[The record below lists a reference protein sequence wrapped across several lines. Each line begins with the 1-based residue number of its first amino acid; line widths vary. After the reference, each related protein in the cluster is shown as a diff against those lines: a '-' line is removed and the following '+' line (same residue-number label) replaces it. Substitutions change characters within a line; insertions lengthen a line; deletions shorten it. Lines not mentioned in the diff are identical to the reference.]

1 MRVGIAIWPDTHPQ
15 YLLRSIHIVIMSDD
29 SLDTRSLRMEAL
41 TMLKSGEAINKTLK
55 WTMRTKMQTSPCK
68 KVYLDVPSNMNNSHS
83 APNLQSKPPSPIS
96 TPNLD
101 RAMLTHRGISHE
113 PSAYAQSTL
122 VEASASI
129 MALKGN
135 VVPMHFVKDAM
146 VDVIRKEKLLLR
158 SKGTGNTFTN
168 LPISHTM
175 VS

>member
-1 MRVGIAIWPDTHPQ
+1 
-15 YLLRSIHIVIMSDD
+15 
-29 SLDTRSLRMEAL
+29 
-41 TMLKSGEAINKTLK
+41 
-55 WTMRTKMQTSPCK
+55 
-68 KVYLDVPSNMNNSHS
+68 MNNSQS

-135 VVPMHFVKDAM
+135 IVPMHFVKDAM